1 MSSSYVVRGPV
12 AREAACVC
20 ECGCV
25 FCACSDVE
33 THTHTPFSSILASR
47 VDACREFSV
56 GAVCLRWQ
64 SAPHGGAEVVIGAR
78 KHSWIQTIV
87 HLTQH
92 AVTSAPVDL
101 SLRLS
106 LVWCFSPPPPTPSRC
121 LFVCLFLEKI
131 LQLVQRLTARAVEP
145 WFELKLHNTVSC
157 AYSCVVSILHW
168 GWYGTFKRCS
178 GI

>member
-33 THTHTPFSSILASR
+33 THTHTPFSSILGSR
-47 VDACREFSV
+47 VDACRDFSV
-56 GAVCLRWQ
+56 GAVCLRWP
-64 SAPHGGAEVVIGAR
+64 SAPHGGAEVVLGGQKTLMNTNNCAS
-78 KHSWIQTIV
+78 H
-87 HLTQH
+87 TQH

-106 LVWCFSPPPPTPSRC
+106 LLWCFSSPCPPPPTLP
-121 LFVCLFLEKI
+121 VCLFLEKI
-131 LQLVQRLTARAVEP
+131 LQLVQQGRRLTARAAEP
-145 WFELKLHNTVSC
+145 WFELKLRNTVSC
-157 AYSCVVSILHW
+157 AYSCVVSILHL
-168 GWYGTFKRCS
+168 G
-178 GI
+178 